1 MKVSKGQLLDASKE
15 GILTQEQVDEL
26 YNYLSTRPDTGP
38 SFNFTNILYYFGG
51 LVAIGAMTLFMNLGW
66 EAFGGWGILFISL
79 AYAVMGLILISR
91 FEGSGHT
98 IPAGICA
105 TFVMAIT
112 PLAIYGL
119 QQGMGWWP
127 GDEPYREYH
136 RQILWHWIYLELGTL
151 AVGAIMLWRYR
162 YPFLVMPIAA
172 TLWYMSMDF
181 AAMLTGVDYE
191 YEFFADFS
199 MLFGLITILIAFW
212 ADIRSR
218 KVGDYA
224 FWLYIFGVIA
234 FWSGL
239 SMQGSGDQL
248 SRFIYFCINLVLIGT
263 GAVLS
268 RRVFVVFG
276 VLGSAGYLGYL
287 ASDVFEDSWLF
298 PIALTVIGL
307 SIVYLGVAWQKNEAS
322 ITSKIRSFL
331 PLELREL
338 LSTRSP

>member
-1 MKVSKGQLLDASKE
+1 
-15 GILTQEQVDEL
+15 
-26 YNYLSTRPDTGP
+26 
-38 SFNFTNILYYFGG
+38 
-51 LVAIGAMTLFMNLGW
+51 
-66 EAFGGWGILFISL
+66 
-79 AYAVMGLILISR
+79 
-91 FEGSGHT
+91 
-98 IPAGICA
+98 
-105 TFVMAIT
+105 
-112 PLAIYGL
+112 
-119 QQGMGWWP
+119 
-127 GDEPYREYH
+127 
-136 RQILWHWIYLELGTL
+136 
-151 AVGAIMLWRYR
+151 
-162 YPFLVMPIAA
+162 MPIAA